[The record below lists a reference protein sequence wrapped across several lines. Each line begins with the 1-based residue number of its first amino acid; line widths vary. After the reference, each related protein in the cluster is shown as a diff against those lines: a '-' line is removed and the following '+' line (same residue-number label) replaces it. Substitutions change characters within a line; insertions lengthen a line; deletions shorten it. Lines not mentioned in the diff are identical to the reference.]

1 MTRFSLN
8 FNFSC
13 QIKSLFIFSILTRF
27 SLNFKFFWSYTKTDR
42 VVKKWAFSNFQAQFL
57 SYFSRYISRAD
68 FWREELFRGSFKT
81 VSLKIWS
88 NKISHLPTPSSLTM
102 DAMLRWCKSLILLVC
117 IISLLSQKVFWY
129 SILFV
134 LSNPRG
140 AFYTGSRYSREDFIG
155 TLIFV
160 RNTKKIPL
168 TEKFKAWK
176 RENDIVVISCFW
188 IRIESLYAIWAF

>member
-1 MTRFSLN
+1 MSLF
-8 FNFSC
+8 FNF
-13 QIKSLFIFSILTRF
+13 Q
-27 SLNFKFFWSYTKTDR
+27 
-42 VVKKWAFSNFQAQFL
+42 VQFL

-68 FWREELFRGSFKT
+68 FWREELFRGSFKP

-102 DAMLRWCKSLILLVC
+102 DAVLRWCKSLILLVC

-160 RNTKKIPL
+160 RNTEKNPL
-168 TEKFKAWK
+168 SEKFKAWK
-176 RENDIVVISCFW
+176 IERMKMIFW
-188 IRIESLYAIWAF
+188 SFLVFGSGLRVNAFWAFF

>member
-1 MTRFSLN
+1 MSLF
-8 FNFSC
+8 FNF
-13 QIKSLFIFSILTRF
+13 Q
-27 SLNFKFFWSYTKTDR
+27 
-42 VVKKWAFSNFQAQFL
+42 VQFL

-68 FWREELFRGSFKT
+68 FWREELFRGSFKP

-102 DAMLRWCKSLILLVC
+102 DAVLRWCKSLILLVC

-140 AFYTGSRYSREDFIG
+140 AFYTGSRYSSEDFIG

-160 RNTKKIPL
+160 RNTEKKSHFL
-168 TEKFKAWK
+168 KNSRLEKLKGWK
-176 RENDIVVISCFW
+176 WYFGHFLFLDPDWE
-188 IRIESLYAIWAF
+188 